1 MNSEII
7 LEKDDFIIYSTMDN
21 KMCWASKT
29 PCSNNKNLKL
39 EKIFMD
45 EYDIC

>member
-1 MNSEII
+1 
-7 LEKDDFIIYSTMDN
+7 MDN

-39 EKIFMD
+39 EKFLWMNMIYAD
-45 EYDIC
+45 DK